1 MVRNLLETEI
11 ANNHDVS
18 AVKRSLK
25 HNSSQIRDL
34 KKDLS
39 MYDIIAV
46 LGKGASGIVYEAEHK
61 QLGRKVAIKVL
72 HPEFFDND
80 FQLQNFRSEA
90 QIISSLKHENIL
102 SVYDFMEVGGHY
114 YLIMEL
120 VEGKSLS
127 SIMIERDL
135 NESEII
141 SIISGL
147 LEGLR
152 YTHNKNILHL
162 DLKPSNIILTENN
175 SPLIID
181 FGISRFKK
189 TTPQEQ
195 NIPLVGTPY
204 YMSPEQYAQD
214 LNLVDFKSDI
224 YALGVIFYQ
233 LLTNTLP
240 FKGSRIDIVRKKVLL
255 GNYISISYLNPSV
268 SKSLE
273 AIVLK
278 MMNRRV
284 DLRYERAQAV
294 IEDIRRYSSGRPV
307 KALKYRFFAL
317 VGNWIFRNKAISILS
332 LIMIISLLAF
342 GTYFKYKQFQE
353 TPQWI
358 ENVFRDNFN
367 TDFSSRWSGFEDV
380 FSSNKKIID
389 IKKFNSFFGNRINV
403 ASFKKDLD
411 LSISPN
417 QVFSEDIKIKF
428 KISINVSAQSRFG
441 VFFNA
446 PMGSEDDAKN
456 FGYLIYFEGSTVF
469 LKKKDIHGAP
479 LLMADYKFESDKI
492 YSIEINVVDA
502 LISLFI
508 NNRKIFEFQDFI
520 AQFSKKDY
528 KIGCFS
534 KKADVEIDDIK
545 VSELRSPFYSLP
557 LDIGNKFFQFG
568 WIKKSIDEYS
578 LVISKFPDHPIAFEA
593 YYLRGLAHLSLGIKN
608 QELQE
613 FGNAVKDFEYLIQ
626 NDIRKNIKG
635 KAFYQ
640 KGVCSLYLGEDRKAF
655 QSFDE
660 AIKIHNIS
668 SLYSNIVSS
677 IYSYTNKELRILT
690 NNNIKEAE
698 RAFKYLLKIQHKADS
713 FMIEFPKK
721 IINYYF
727 ESNQLK
733 KSILIL
739 NMLIKKYSH
748 NASIKTFA
756 IYKKGRAYT
765 ELARNV
771 EDDISKRDQYYNSA
785 IKCFQKVISN
795 NNNKYL
801 VYKKTSFNE
810 LSHIYRLKDD
820 FKKATQI
827 EKLAN
832 KYSNNL

>member
-1 MVRNLLETEI
+1 MTHNLLETEI
-11 ANNHDVS
+11 ADMSNTKTAS
-18 AVKRSLK
+18 RSLHK
-25 HNSSQIRDL
+25 SHSQISDL

-80 FQLQNFRSEA
+80 VQLQNFRSEA

-102 SVYDFMEVGGHY
+102 SVYDFMEVNGHY

-120 VEGKSLS
+120 VKGQSLA

-135 NESEII
+135 SESEII
-141 SIISGL
+141 SIIFGL
-147 LEGLR
+147 LEGIR

-189 TTPQEQ
+189 TTLQEK

-224 YALGVIFYQ
+224 YALGIIFYQ

-240 FKGSRIDIVRKKVLL
+240 FKGSRLDIVRKKVLL
-255 GNYISISYLNPSV
+255 GNCISISHLNSSV

-278 MMNRRV
+278 MINRRV
-284 DLRYERAQAV
+284 DFRYESAQAV
-294 IEDIRRYSSGRPV
+294 IEDIRRYCSGRPV
-307 KALKYRFFAL
+307 KALKYRFFSL
-317 VGNWIFRNKAISILS
+317 VGKWMIRNKAISILS
-332 LIMIISLLAF
+332 IIMLISLLSF
-342 GTYFKYKQFQE
+342 GTYFKYKTYQE

-358 ENVFRDNFN
+358 ENVFKDNFN
-367 TDFSSRWSGFEDV
+367 TDFSSRWSGFQAP
-380 FSSNKKIID
+380 FSVEKKKID
-389 IKKFNSFFGNRINV
+389 SKKFKSFFGNRINV

-411 LSISPN
+411 LLLSPN
-417 QVFSEDIKIKF
+417 QVFSENIKIKF
-428 KISINVSAQSRFG
+428 KVSINVFAQSRFG
-441 VFFNA
+441 IFFNA
-446 PMGSEDDAKN
+446 PMGTKDKVEN

-469 LKKKDIHGAP
+469 LNKKDIHSAP

-492 YSIEINVVDA
+492 YLMEINVVGD

-508 NNRKIFEFQDFI
+508 NNKKIFEFQDFI
-520 AQFSKKDY
+520 SQFSKKDY
-528 KIGCFS
+528 KMGYFS
-534 KKADVEIDDIK
+534 RKADLEIDDVM

-578 LVISKFPDHPIAFEA
+578 RVIAKFPDHPIAFEA
-593 YYLRGLAHLSLGIKN
+593 YYLRGLAHLSLGREHQN
-608 QELQE
+608 TQELS
-613 FGNAVKDFEYLIQ
+613 NALKDFEYLITH
-626 NDIRKNIKG
+626 DVRENIKG

-640 KGVCSLYLGEDRKAF
+640 KGICSLHLGKDKDAF
-655 QSFDE
+655 QAFDE
-660 AIKIHNIS
+660 SIKIHNIS
-668 SLYSNIVSS
+668 SLYSNIISS
-677 IYSYTNKELRILT
+677 ISAYTNKELNVLT
-690 NNNIKEAE
+690 KDNIEEAE
-698 RAFKYLLKIQHKADS
+698 RAFKYLLKIQNKADS
-713 FMIEFPKK
+713 LMIEFPKK

-733 KSILIL
+733 KSIVIL
-739 NMLIKKYSH
+739 NMLIKKYAY
-748 NASIKTFA
+748 NENIKTFA

-765 ELARNV
+765 ELAKDV
-771 EDDISKRDQYYNSA
+771 QDDISQRNNFYNSA
-785 IKCFQKVISN
+785 IICFQQVISN

-810 LSHIYRLKDD
+810 LSHIYRLKDE
-820 FKKATQI
+820 FQKATQI

-832 KYSNNL
+832 NYANNL